1 MKKIFMILIIYILMN
16 GIVNNVCDERVI
28 EQTNKVSEVSEE
40 RINNNIMWRNDI
52 YENEY
57 KNKI

>member
-1 MKKIFMILIIYILMN
+1 MKNIIIIITIYILMN
-16 GIVNNVCDERVI
+16 GIINRIANDNVVERA
-28 EQTNKVSEVSEE
+28 NEVSEE
-40 RINNNIMWRNDI
+40 RINNNIMWRTDI

>member
-16 GIVNNVCDERVI
+16 GIVNGIANDRIIERA
-28 EQTNKVSEVSEE
+28 NEVSEE
-40 RINNNIMWRNDI
+40 RINNNIIWRNGS

-57 KNKI
+57 KSKI

>member
-1 MKKIFMILIIYILMN
+1 MKNIIIIITIYILIN
-16 GIVNNVCDERVI
+16 GITNDRII

>member
-1 MKKIFMILIIYILMN
+1 MKKIFLLIGIMIICYV
-16 GIVNNVCDERVI
+16 IVGAEENVI
-28 EQTNKVSEVSEE
+28 ERASEASEE
-40 RINNNIMWRNDI
+40 RINNNIIMWRNDV

>member
-1 MKKIFMILIIYILMN
+1 MKNIIIIITIYILMN
-16 GIVNNVCDERVI
+16 EIINGIANDRVVERA
-28 EQTNKVSEVSEE
+28 NEVSEE

>member
-16 GIVNNVCDERVI
+16 GIINEIANDNVI
-28 EQTNKVSEVSEE
+28 ERTNEVNEE
-40 RINNNIMWRNDI
+40 RINNNIIWRNDI

>member
-1 MKKIFMILIIYILMN
+1 MKRIFILLTLLVGCYMIVGAN
-16 GIVNNVCDERVI
+16 DRVI
-28 EQTNKVSEVSEE
+28 ERANEVSEE

>member
-1 MKKIFMILIIYILMN
+1 MKNIIIIITIYILMN
-16 GIVNNVCDERVI
+16 GIINGVANDRVI
-28 EQTNKVSEVSEE
+28 ERANEVNEE

>member
-16 GIVNNVCDERVI
+16 RIVNGIANDRIIERA
-28 EQTNKVSEVSEE
+28 NEVSEE
-40 RINNNIMWRNDI
+40 RINNNIINKETDI

-57 KNKI
+57 KNEI

>member
-16 GIVNNVCDERVI
+16 GIVNGIANDRVI
-28 EQTNKVSEVSEE
+28 ERANEVSEV

>member
-1 MKKIFMILIIYILMN
+1 MKKLFILLALLVGCYMIVDAN
-16 GIVNNVCDERVI
+16 DRVI
-28 EQTNKVSEVSEE
+28 DRANEVSEE
-40 RINNNIMWRNDI
+40 RINNNIIWRNDS

>member
-1 MKKIFMILIIYILMN
+1 MKRIIDVVLALIVLITVCEVILGLANDYVVERAN
-16 GIVNNVCDERVI
+16 EVN
-28 EQTNKVSEVSEE
+28 EE

>member
-1 MKKIFMILIIYILMN
+1 MKRIFVLLAFLVGCYIIVGAEEN
-16 GIVNNVCDERVI
+16 VI
-28 EQTNKVSEVSEE
+28 ERANEVSEE
-40 RINNNIMWRNDI
+40 RINNNIIMWRNDI

>member
-1 MKKIFMILIIYILMN
+1 MKNIIIIITIYILMN
-16 GIVNNVCDERVI
+16 GIINGIANDNVI
-28 EQTNKVSEVSEE
+28 ERANEVNEE

>member
-1 MKKIFMILIIYILMN
+1 MKNIIIIITIYILMN
-16 GIVNNVCDERVI
+16 GIINRIANDNVVERA
-28 EQTNKVSEVSEE
+28 NEVSEE

>member
-1 MKKIFMILIIYILMN
+1 MRKIFMILIIYILMN
-16 GIVNNVCDERVI
+16 GIVNGIMNDRVI
-28 EQTNKVSEVSEE
+28 ERANEVSEE
-40 RINNNIMWRNDI
+40 RINNNIIWRNDI

>member
-28 EQTNKVSEVSEE
+28 ERANEVSEE

>member
-1 MKKIFMILIIYILMN
+1 MKRFLDIILALTILIMISEMILGLTN
-16 GIVNNVCDERVI
+16 DNVVRRA
-28 EQTNKVSEVSEE
+28 NEVSEE

-52 YENEY
+52 YEYEY

>member
-1 MKKIFMILIIYILMN
+1 MKRIIDVVLALTVLIIICEVILGLAN
-16 GIVNNVCDERVI
+16 DNVVERA
-28 EQTNKVSEVSEE
+28 NEVSEE
-40 RINNNIMWRNDI
+40 RINNNIIWRNDI